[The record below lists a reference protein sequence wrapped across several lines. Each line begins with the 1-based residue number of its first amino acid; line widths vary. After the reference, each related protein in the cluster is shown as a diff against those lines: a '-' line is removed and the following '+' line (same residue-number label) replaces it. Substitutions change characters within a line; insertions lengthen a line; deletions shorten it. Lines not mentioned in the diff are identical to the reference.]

1 MWGKG
6 VGEGA
11 VAENYSIGLLAYFD
25 KVLWH
30 LENLLTFWAK
40 KPLQSAVW
48 TGHEILEQWAD

>member
-11 VAENYSIGLLAYFD
+11 VDENYSIGLLAYFD

-48 TGHEILEQWAD
+48 TGH